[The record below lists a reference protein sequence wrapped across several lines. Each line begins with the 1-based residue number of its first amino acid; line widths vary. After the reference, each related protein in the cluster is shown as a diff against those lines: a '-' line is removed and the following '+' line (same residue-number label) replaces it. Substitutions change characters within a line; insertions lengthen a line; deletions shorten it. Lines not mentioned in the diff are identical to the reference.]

1 MATCSAIRAGLSFL
15 FATEM
20 WERFSYYGMRALL
33 VLYMVKHLLQ
43 PERAEQVIGYATLKG
58 GLEFL
63 FGPLGV
69 AAAVA
74 RISMASTPPSSISR
88 RSSAA

>member
-1 MATCSAIRAGLSFL
+1 MTVETAPARAAELFGHPKGLTVL

-43 PERAEQVIGYATLKG
+43 PGQAETVSKQPGSVLAHVTEEPRPRGICAGQ
-58 GLEFL
+58 
-63 FGPLGV
+63 
-69 AAAVA
+69 
-74 RISMASTPPSSISR
+74 
-88 RSSAA
+88 